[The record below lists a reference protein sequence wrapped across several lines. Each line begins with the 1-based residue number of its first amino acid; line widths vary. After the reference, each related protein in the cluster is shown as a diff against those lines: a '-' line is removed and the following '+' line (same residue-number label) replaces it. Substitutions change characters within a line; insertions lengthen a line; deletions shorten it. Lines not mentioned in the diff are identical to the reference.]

1 MLTQKALL
9 GDMFTSP
16 RLASVNKKNHCMA
29 LELKRVLALLYGTEL
44 NKYIHTSFVV
54 LVCVTPYNTYIVYI
68 VLVCILVLVCV
79 APYNTNIYMYVCM
92 RNGRSRLT

>member
-44 NKYIHTSFVV
+44 KSVSKSACMLMRWRHTQYLIH
-54 LVCVTPYNTYIVYI
+54 Y
-68 VLVCILVLVCV
+68 
-79 APYNTNIYMYVCM
+79 
-92 RNGRSRLT
+92 